1 MKTKIFIILLVTF
14 GFLIWVLRDIDTHE
28 AMLALKNTNPI
39 WVCMMF
45 FGHLCSHLLRS
56 ARLWILLEYKT
67 SYRRVFSINTIGFL
81 AINVMPM
88 RLGEAVRPYLFSER
102 EAIPF
107 GEGLAAIFMERLLD
121 VLMLLLMLMVMGFVI
136 SLPEQG
142 LEIAGIDVVQAGQAA
157 AGGIVIVGVLAILAL
172 IFVGPFILSW
182 LARFQILEPLINM
195 ANKFRSALI
204 TLFSKPL
211 RAGGLVLLSMVV
223 WLITISSVMMAL
235 WSFEGL
241 PHGFDAA
248 WSCWTVTLAGMTAI
262 PTPGFFGV
270 YELCCSKVL
279 SLWGIGQT
287 LSTTFALF
295 LHLGQLMFITVLGS
309 GFMIAEGLSLR
320 ALRVPTK
327 E

>member
-1 MKTKIFIILLVTF
+1 MKTKIFVILLVTF
-14 GFLIWVLRDIDTHE
+14 GFLIWVLRDVDTHE
-28 AMLALKNTNPI
+28 AMRALKNTNPV
-39 WVCMMF
+39 WVCVMF
-45 FGHLCSHLLRS
+45 AGHLCSHFLRS

-102 EAIPF
+102 EGIPF

-157 AGGIVIVGVLAILAL
+157 AGGVVVMGATGIVGL
-172 IFVGPFILSW
+172 IFVGPFVLSW
-182 LARFQILEPLINM
+182 LSRFSFLEPLLNM

-204 TLFSKPL
+204 TLFSNPL

-223 WLITISSVMMAL
+223 WLLTISSVMMAL
-235 WSFEGL
+235 WSFDEL

-262 PTPGFFGV
+262 PTPGFFGI

-279 SLWGIGQT
+279 SLWGISQT
-287 LSTTFALF
+287 LSKTFALF
-295 LHLGQLMFITVLGS
+295 LHLGQLAFITVLGS

-320 ALRVPTK
+320 TLSVQSK

>member
-1 MKTKIFIILLVTF
+1 MKAKIFIILLVTF
-14 GFLIWVLRDIDTHE
+14 GFLMWVLRDINVHE
-28 AMLALKNTNPI
+28 AMLAVQNTNPI

-45 FGHLCSHLLRS
+45 LGHLCSHFLRS
-56 ARLWILLEYKT
+56 LRLWILLEYKT
-67 SYRRVFSINTIGFL
+67 SYHRVFSINTIGFL

-102 EAIPF
+102 EKIPF

-142 LEIAGIDVVQAGQAA
+142 LEIAGIDVVQAGQTAA
-157 AGGIVIVGVLAILAL
+157 AGIVVMGIIAIIGL
-172 IFVGPFILSW
+172 IFVGPYILSW
-182 LARFQILEPLINM
+182 LSRFLFLQPLLNM

-204 TLFSKPL
+204 TLFSNPL
-211 RAGGLVLLSMVV
+211 RAGGLVLLSMIV
-223 WLITISSVMMAL
+223 WLLTISSVMMAL

-279 SLWGIGQT
+279 SLWGISQT

-295 LHLGQLMFITVLGS
+295 LHLGQLVFITFLGS

-320 ALRVPTK
+320 TLSVRPK